1 MRSGTRYGRPARRT
15 PAARSTPAF
24 TDEEEDQSKPGK
36 IGLPWYVETALKNRG
51 AIFDDGDAACVSHVV
66 IDRNLITAQNPGST
80 DAAAYAMLKR
90 LGSEPLSARN
100 LAEEFFARMEAGEVD
115 EILGMMT
122 PEATVSLVPLDRH
135 GPVAADGAS
144 YLRELSGSFPDLL
157 VRVRRLFVTGDNTAV
172 AEITIDGTQAGDFL
186 AVVNQEKHL
195 DLDQAWML
203 RVTPDDRISAVTAYW
218 DQNQLYRRLGVKRL
232 DKVTITVR

>member
-1 MRSGTRYGRPARRT
+1 M
-15 PAARSTPAF
+15 
-24 TDEEEDQSKPGK
+24 
-36 IGLPWYVETALKNRG
+36 
-51 AIFDDGDAACVSHVV
+51 
-66 IDRNLITAQNPGST
+66 
-80 DAAAYAMLKR
+80 
-90 LGSEPLSARN
+90 SAHE

-172 AEITIDGTQAGDFL
+172 AEITIDGTQASDFL
-186 AVVNQEKHL
+186 AVANTEKHF

-203 RVTPDDRISAVTAYW
+203 TVTPDDRISAVIAYW

-232 DKVTITVR
+232 DQITITAG